1 MVALVWRTQGL
12 CDAFTHFSNSVA
24 AIFIDMDIVVRSGAH
39 LNLLLLVCNRKNG
52 NKVTEVE
59 EILWIYFLS

>member
-1 MVALVWRTQGL
+1 MVALVWRAQGL
-12 CDAFTHFSNSVA
+12 CDAFAHFSNSVVA
-24 AIFIDMDIVVRSGAH
+24 TFKDMDIVVRSGAH
-39 LNLLLLVCNRKNG
+39 LTLLLLVCNHKNG